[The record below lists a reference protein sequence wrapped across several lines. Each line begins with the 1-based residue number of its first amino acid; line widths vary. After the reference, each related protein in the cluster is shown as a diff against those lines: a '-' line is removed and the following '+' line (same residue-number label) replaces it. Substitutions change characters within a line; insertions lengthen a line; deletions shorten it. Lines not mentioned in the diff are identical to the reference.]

1 MPNQR
6 STNKTQ
12 INCWVQ
18 DGDVLE
24 RYCKE
29 TGKTRTQ
36 VVQELINELKD
47 KQKKIKK
54 NG

>member
-1 MPNQR
+1 
-6 STNKTQ
+6 
-12 INCWVQ
+12 VQ

-24 RYCKE
+24 KHCKE

-36 VVQELINELKD
+36 VVQELINELKE
-47 KQKKIKK
+47 KQNKIRK